1 MTRKRKT
8 NLLCFCLEML
18 LCLSINSQIFK
29 QCRLNQ
35 KVHFQSNFNFSDVYV
50 FVFQAL
56 SDQSSTNGQFVSPG
70 DIQLKCNYC
79 KSSFCSKP
87 EVLEWEVRFFSL
99 LFLEW

>member
-1 MTRKRKT
+1 MY
-8 NLLCFCLEML
+8 M
-18 LCLSINSQIFK
+18 
-29 QCRLNQ
+29 
-35 KVHFQSNFNFSDVYV
+35 YV

-87 EVLEWEVRFFSL
+87 EVLEWEVRFFSVIFRMVKCL
-99 LFLEW
+99 QKFKSVTVIWFF